1 MVLFVRVLLL
11 PQQFV
16 EARRLLGREHIA
28 KGLFGVK
35 HFLMKLR
42 RYRFHQLAGALLA
55 FADEFA
61 DALALSSAK
70 IQVPFDAPQELQPH
84 PPGRAGLRRVN
95 RSGTGP

>member
-1 MVLFVRVLLL
+1 MVLLARVLLL

-16 EARRLLGREHIA
+16 EARRLLGREHSA
-28 KGLFGVK
+28 KGLFGVN
-35 HFLMKLR
+35 HFLTKLR

-61 DALALSSAK
+61 DALALISGK
-70 IQVPFDAPQELQPH
+70 IQVPFDVPQELQPH
-84 PPGRAGLRRVN
+84 PTGRAGLRRAN